1 MHAIAEK
8 LLIWCYTIITL
19 SLILPM
25 EKGTRYNMIHFV
37 NYLKQVGS
45 FPPRRIPFPSPMN
58 STTIRNIFDSDV
70 NHK

>member
-45 FPPRRIPFPSPMN
+45 FSPEN
-58 STTIRNIFDSDV
+58 PISFTNEFYHDS
-70 NHK
+70 KYIWL